1 MENNKFLR
9 EELKDEAL
17 DAVAGGKKS
26 NKKKHEEAL
35 KKQAEAYDRAQPF
48 RGNNGRAF

>member
-17 DAVAGGKKS
+17 EAVAGGKKS
-26 NKKKHEEAL
+26 NKQKHQEAMDKL
-35 KKQAEAYDRAQPF
+35 TEAEKRAQ
-48 RGNNGRAF
+48 NMMTNTRAF